1 MVSALG
7 DDARER
13 LVVVGEIAAEV
24 AHELR
29 NVLQV
34 ISASAYVAR
43 HEVSR
48 GEASAALPHV
58 LKIEKNARIAH
69 GIVDDLMALARGETL
84 HSEPVLLAEVLVA
97 ARADLDPDAARWD
110 DDVEPRDLRVRAHP
124 GLLVR
129 LLHVLFDNAIQAC
142 APRPPGVTT
151 RARAA
156 QARVIVD
163 VSDDGPGVPAEI
175 AARVFDPLVTARP
188 GGTGLGLALARRI
201 ATAHGG
207 SIQLVDTAGAVG
219 ATFRL
224 ELPGA

>member
-1 MVSALG
+1 MAAED

-58 LKIEKNARIAH
+58 VKIEKNARVAH

-84 HSEPVLLAEVLVA
+84 HSEPVLLAEILVA
-97 ARADLDPDAARWD
+97 ARAEWPPRLPSGTTTSSRETFASARTRACSSGCCTLSTTTPSTPA
-110 DDVEPRDLRVRAHP
+110 PRD
-124 GLLVR
+124 
-129 LLHVLFDNAIQAC
+129 
-142 APRPPGVTT
+142 
-151 RARAA
+151 
-156 QARVIVD
+156 
-163 VSDDGPGVPAEI
+163 
-175 AARVFDPLVTARP
+175 
-188 GGTGLGLALARRI
+188 RR
-201 ATAHGG
+201 G
-207 SIQLVDTAGAVG
+207 
-219 ATFRL
+219 
-224 ELPGA
+224 